1 MLLELISLYL
11 YAYLA
16 GSIPS
21 SYLVGR
27 IAKNIDIR
35 EYGSGNVGGTNV
47 LRHVGKWWASSSILF
62 EVFIKG
68 ISPIWAGFYVFG
80 INDTSLHWVSLT
92 LLAIAGH
99 NWSIFLKFSGGRGI
113 AVATGILLGI
123 APVQLVIF
131 LITYLTG
138 WFATKNSGVWVLIS
152 LVSLPVWTL
161 LLGKSLDAV
170 NSIWPLQSGNSTT
183 ITWCCFGIVCIT
195 ILKRLLSNWERP
207 AKNLQLRTLI
217 LNRLFLDRDTKDRHN
232 WVNRQPPNAEGE

>member
-1 MLLELISLYL
+1 MELIALYL

-47 LRHVGKWWASSSILF
+47 LRHVGKWWASASVLF

-68 ISPIWAGFYVFG
+68 VSPIWAGFYVFG

-99 NWSIFLKFSGGRGI
+99 NWSIFLRFGGGRGI
-113 AVATGILLGI
+113 AVATGILFGL
-123 APVQLVIF
+123 APVQLAIF
-131 LITYLTG
+131 LITYVIG
-138 WFATKNSGVWVLIS
+138 WATTKNSGVWILIS
-152 LVSLPVWTL
+152 LASLPIWTL
-161 LLGKSLDAV
+161 LFGNRFDEI
-170 NSIWPLQSGNSTT
+170 NSMWPFQSTDSTI
-183 ITWCCFGIVCIT
+183 ITWCCVSIVCIT
-195 ILKRLLSNWERP
+195 ILKRLLSNLERP
-207 AKNLQLRTLI
+207 AKNLRLRTLI
-217 LNRLFLDRDTKDRHN
+217 LNRLFLDRDTKDQHN
-232 WVNRQPPNAEGE
+232 WVNRQPPNAER

>member
-68 ISPIWAGFYVFG
+68 ISPIWAGFCRCHGHFVG
-80 INDTSLHWVSLT
+80 HSTCTVSN
-92 LLAIAGH
+92 ISH
-99 NWSIFLKFSGGRGI
+99 NLFDWM
-113 AVATGILLGI
+113 
-123 APVQLVIF
+123 
-131 LITYLTG
+131 
-138 WFATKNSGVWVLIS
+138 
-152 LVSLPVWTL
+152 
-161 LLGKSLDAV
+161 
-170 NSIWPLQSGNSTT
+170 
-183 ITWCCFGIVCIT
+183 VCY
-195 ILKRLLSNWERP
+195 
-207 AKNLQLRTLI
+207 
-217 LNRLFLDRDTKDRHN
+217 
-232 WVNRQPPNAEGE
+232 

>member
-1 MLLELISLYL
+1 MELILLYL

-35 EYGSGNVGGTNV
+35 EYGSGNVGGTTV
-47 LRHVGKWWASSSILF
+47 LRHVGNWWASASILF
-62 EVFIKG
+62 EIFIKG
-68 ISPIWAGFYVFG
+68 GSPIWAGVYVFG
-80 INDTSLHWVSLT
+80 INDTSLHWVPLT

-113 AVATGILLGI
+113 AVATGVLFGI
-123 APVQLVIF
+123 APVLLVIC

-152 LVSLPVWTL
+152 LVSLPIWTL
-161 LLGKSLDAV
+161 LLGEILDSVNAV
-170 NSIWPLQSGNSTT
+170 WPLQSVDSTT
-183 ITWCCFGIVCIT
+183 ITWCCIGIVSIT
-195 ILKRLLSNWERP
+195 ILKRLLSNLERP
-207 AKNLQLRTLI
+207 AKDLQLRTLI
-217 LNRLFLDRDTKDRHN
+217 LNRLFLDRDTKDHQN
-232 WVNRQPPNAEGE
+232 WVNRQPPNTEGE